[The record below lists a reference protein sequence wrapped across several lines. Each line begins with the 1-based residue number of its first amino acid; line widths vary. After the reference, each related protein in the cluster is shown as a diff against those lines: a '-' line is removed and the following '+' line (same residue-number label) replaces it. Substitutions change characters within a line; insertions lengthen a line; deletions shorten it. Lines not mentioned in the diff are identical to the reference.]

1 MCDRPISGDTPAD
14 AERPMPL
21 DDRALPSETAS
32 SPGEDSALSTP
43 TP

>member
-21 DDRALPSETAS
+21 DDRV
-32 SPGEDSALSTP
+32 SPGDGLVSR
-43 TP
+43 